1 MNEEIIYEIIAAFLV
16 GESSKEENELLFEW
30 LNQSTE
36 NRQIF
41 NELKIAWQYAFADR
55 QQMVESRTLILKTI
69 LARVRKRRLF
79 RPAAAIAAFFLA
91 AGLGF
96 AIASAIFKPLEDP
109 TSAPHEGIITMSTLP
124 GQKAEATLPD
134 GTKIWLNSGTTI
146 SYPASYG
153 IEDRTATLVEGEIF
167 LDVAKI
173 EGQRFTLNTSN
184 GYVKVHGTS
193 FDARNYSEDPSM
205 TVTLEKGSIEFLS
218 GDESSKAVMVPGQKL
233 LFDKASGSMALQKCD
248 TEVES
253 IWRFGELK
261 IERKAFLEVMADME
275 RWYGVEIEV
284 SGKVPTDSF
293 YWMTIKTESF
303 REMLGLLC
311 KITPLTYEINGK
323 QVTIKLK

>member
-124 GQKAEATLPD
+124 GQKAQATLPD

-146 SYPASYG
+146 SYPATYG
-153 IEDRTATLVEGEIF
+153 IENRTATLVEGEIY
-167 LDVAKI
+167 LDVAKKD
-173 EGQRFTLNTSN
+173 GQLFTLETSN
-184 GYVKVHGTS
+184 GLVKVFGTS
-193 FDARNYSEDPSM
+193 FDVKNYADDQSM
-205 TVTLEKGSIEFLS
+205 TLSLEKGSIEFYS
-218 GDESSKAVMVPGQKL
+218 SDESSKAAMAPGQKL
-233 LFDKASGSMALQKCD
+233 FLDKASGSMVLQKCD
-248 TEVES
+248 AEIEFV
-253 IWRFGELK
+253 WRFGELK
-261 IERKAFLEVMADME
+261 IEKKDFLEVMSDME

-284 SGKVPTDSF
+284 SGNIPKDNYF
-293 YWMTIKTESF
+293 WMTVKTESL
-303 REMLGLLC
+303 REMLGLLK
-311 KITPLTYEINGK
+311 KITPLSYKIEGK
-323 QVTIKLK
+323 DVSVTVK